1 MRQLNRLNQYQ
12 RLWSVSRGEIQF
24 TSVTEMASRCFCSE
38 RHMRTLLGQW
48 QHQGWLSWQAQ
59 SGRGRRGELCFLKT
73 PDLIRRELLQRQL
86 SLGQPHQLL
95 ELINLEPD
103 QLNHL
108 LKPFMGGQWQDDRP
122 TLRIPYYRPLDPL
135 HLPDVP
141 GRAEQHLARQIY
153 AGLTRFVKDK
163 VVPDMAHHWQCS
175 GDGLSWFFFLRP
187 QLYWHNGERVDSLQ
201 LLHRLQQICDSQTGG
216 KLLAAV
222 KSLTL
227 PQALCLRI
235 DLHVPDNWLPW
246 RLATV
251 PCLLAHPDEERLGTG
266 PWRIT
271 AWSSELI
278 RIENHERYH
287 DFHPLMQAV
296 EYWITPPLFDRA
308 LGSSCR
314 HPVQIAIGQP
324 DELAQLRP
332 VSRRLSL
339 GFCYMA
345 IRQNAA
351 LTPQQ
356 RHKLMRLIQ
365 TPGIIDSL
373 PLQEGLIAPS
383 HEILPGWQVPDYM
396 SDEAVALPAT
406 LHLHYQLPVEL
417 HAMAEKLRAVLAEED
432 CELRLHFYPEK
443 NWQACDAL
451 EKADLIMGDRLIGE
465 APGFTLETW
474 LRLDRLWPAILGE
487 RAFVA
492 LLSELEALQSC
503 PSESERE
510 RTLQQVFH
518 ELMSQAVI
526 RPLFNYRYQ
535 ISAPPGVEGIAL
547 NARGW
552 FDFARAWIPPPVT
565 IA

>member
-1 MRQLNRLNQYQ
+1 MRQLNRLNQFQ
-12 RLWSVSRGEIQF
+12 RLWYASQGERQL
-24 TSVTEMASRCFCSE
+24 TSVTEMAGRCFCSE

-59 SGRGRRGELCFLKT
+59 SGRGRRGELRFLKT
-73 PDLIRRELLQRQL
+73 PDLIRRELLQQQL
-86 SLGQPHQLL
+86 ALGQPHHVL
-95 ELINLEPD
+95 ELINLEPA
-103 QLNHL
+103 QLSQL

-122 TLRIPYYRPLDPL
+122 TLRIPYYRPLDRL

-153 AGLTRFVKDK
+153 AGLTRFVDNK
-163 VVPDMAHHWQCS
+163 VAPDLAHHWQCS
-175 GDGLSWFFFLRP
+175 ADGLSWFFFLRP
-187 QLYWHNGERVDSLQ
+187 QLYWHNGERVASLQ
-201 LLHRLQQICDSQTGG
+201 LLHRLQQIRDSETGR

-235 DLHVPDNWLPW
+235 DLHAPDSWLPY

-251 PCLLAHPDEERLGTG
+251 PCLLAHPDEEKLGTG
-266 PWRIT
+266 PWRI
-271 AWSSELI
+271 AVWSRELI

-287 DFHPLMQAV
+287 DSHPLMQAV
-296 EYWITPPLFDRA
+296 EYWITPQLFDRA
-308 LGSSCR
+308 LGNSCR

-345 IRQNAA
+345 INQKAA

-356 RHKLMRLIQ
+356 RHKLMGLVQ
-365 TPGIIDSL
+365 SQGMIDSL

-383 HEILPGWQVPDYM
+383 HEILPGWKVPDYG
-396 SDEAVALPAT
+396 DNEAVTLPAT
-406 LHLHYQLPVEL
+406 LHLYYHLPVEL
-417 HAMAEKLRAVLAEED
+417 HAMAEKLKSVLAEEG
-432 CELRLHFYPEK
+432 CELSLHFHAGK
-443 NWQACDAL
+443 TWQACEGL

-465 APGFTLETW
+465 APEFTLETW

-487 RAFVA
+487 VA
-492 LLSELEALQSC
+492 WTDLITALGSLQRS
-503 PSESERE
+503 SSERN
-510 RTLQQVFH
+510 RHGALQQVFH
-518 ELMSQAVI
+518 RLMSQAVI
-526 RPLFNYRYQ
+526 TPLFNYRYQ

-552 FDFARAWIPPPVT
+552 FDFSRAWIPPPVA
-565 IA
+565 IV